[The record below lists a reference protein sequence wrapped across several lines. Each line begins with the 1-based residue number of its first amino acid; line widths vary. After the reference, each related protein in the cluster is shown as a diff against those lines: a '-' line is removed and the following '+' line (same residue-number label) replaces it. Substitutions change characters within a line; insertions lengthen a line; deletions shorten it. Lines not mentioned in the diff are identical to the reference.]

1 LELGLGRIDAA
12 GAQLEQ
18 AVAHLAGWG
27 VEHPAFLPAEAYL
40 IEALVRVRRLPEARA
55 RQAALE
61 ARAEPDG
68 GWWPRGTVAHG
79 RGLLAEEGFDA
90 HFAQAREC
98 YAALPSAF
106 DVARTELAWGE
117 RLRRERRRTEALA
130 GFDRLGARPWAAR
143 VRAELAAAEG
153 GRARPAAS
161 HEEALTH
168 KEAEVAD
175 LVAAGATNR
184 EAAAAL
190 FLSPRTVEH
199 HLRQV
204 YRKLG
209 VRSELAATYGAARPP
224 ADRNQ

>member
-1 LELGLGRIDAA
+1 
-12 GAQLEQ
+12 
-18 AVAHLAGWG
+18 
-27 VEHPAFLPAEAYL
+27 
-40 IEALVRVRRLPEARA
+40 VRL
-55 RQAALE
+55 AALE
-61 ARAEPDG
+61 ERAQRAG
-68 GWWPRGTVAHG
+68 GWWPRGTVAYGH
-79 RGLLAEEGFDA
+79 GLLAQDDFDQ
-90 HFAQAREC
+90 HFREARDC

-117 RLRRERRRTEALA
+117 RLRRERRRTEARVQLTAALA

-153 GRARPAAS
+153 GRARPAEA
-161 HEEALTH
+161 HEAPLTH
-168 KEAEVAD
+168 KEGEVAD

-209 VRSELAATYGAARPP
+209 VRSRTELAAAYGAREATARPP
-224 ADRNQ
+224 ADRNR